1 MSLHFRAFKSAVS
14 GYGIA
19 LAHGADNML
28 TAFPDQWGRIRSYG
42 KGENCPAI
50 LWAGVSH
57 GHMFDKLKA
66 ARLEVVNSYPKG
78 QRRFGMKYD
87 QARLELCDDLAAH
100 MNRTHKAWIMELAKL
115 VTE

>member
-19 LAHGADNML
+19 LAHGGDNML
-28 TAFPDQWGRIRSYG
+28 IAFPDQWGKIVSYR

-50 LWAGVSH
+50 LWAGISH

-66 ARLEVVNSYPKG
+66 ARLEVVNRHPTG
-78 QRRFGMKYD
+78 QRRFGTPGSHERHNVCE
-87 QARLELCDDLAAH
+87 AIALE

-115 VTE
+115 VEE